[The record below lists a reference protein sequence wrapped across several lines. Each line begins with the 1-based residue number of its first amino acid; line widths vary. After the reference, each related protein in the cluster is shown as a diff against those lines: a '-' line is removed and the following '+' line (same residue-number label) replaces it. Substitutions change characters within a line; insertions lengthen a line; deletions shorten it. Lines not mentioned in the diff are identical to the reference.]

1 MVEMNKIKLWL
12 IMKLIG
18 NKPFVAN
25 VKMCEFPFYA
35 LTVQNKDV
43 TIANVE
49 IVELEEQ

>member
-25 VKMCEFPFYA
+25 VKMCEFPFYV

-43 TIANVE
+43 TIANVD
-49 IVELEEQ
+49 IVELED